1 MRMLCAAAVK
11 LAALSVGVSSVGVQ
25 AQTSAY
31 VEYCQSLRASYRQAV
46 ADGKEANAAAGEA
59 GANCPTNPNGSIP
72 VFERILKDMKVELPK
87 RPG

>member
-1 MRMLCAAAVK
+1 MRMLCAAAVM
-11 LAALSVGVSSVGVQ
+11 LAVSSVGVH

-31 VEYCQSLRASYRQAV
+31 VEYCQALRASYRQAV
-46 ADGKEANAAAGEA
+46 ADGKEGNAAAGQA

-72 VFERILKDMKVELPK
+72 VFERVLKDMKVELPK

>member
-1 MRMLCAAAVK
+1 MRMSCAAAVM
-11 LAALSVGVSSVGVQ
+11 LAALSGGVLSAGVHAQ
-25 AQTSAY
+25 ASAY
-31 VEYCQSLRASYRQAV
+31 VEYCHALRASYRQAV